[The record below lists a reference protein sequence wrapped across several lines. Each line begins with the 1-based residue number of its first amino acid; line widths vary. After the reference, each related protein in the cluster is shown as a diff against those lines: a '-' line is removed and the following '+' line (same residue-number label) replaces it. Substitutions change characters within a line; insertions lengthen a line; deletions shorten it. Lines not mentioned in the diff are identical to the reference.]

1 LASTGIKILNV
12 MVAKIGTSFF
22 ERMAAW
28 LLLVLLLIYD
38 FIQEVFAA
46 VC

>member
-1 LASTGIKILNV
+1 
-12 MVAKIGTSFF
+12 
-22 ERMAAW
+22 MAAW

-46 VC
+46 VCYGVSFDLIGSLP